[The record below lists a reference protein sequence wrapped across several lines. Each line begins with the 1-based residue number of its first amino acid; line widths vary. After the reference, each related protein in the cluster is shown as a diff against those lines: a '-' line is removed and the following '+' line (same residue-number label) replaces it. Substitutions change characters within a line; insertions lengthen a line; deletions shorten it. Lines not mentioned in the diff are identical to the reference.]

1 MSNERKRELGQNQ
14 PITRRDFIHGS
25 TAMLGA
31 ALTSSSCGAP
41 HEAPPAEKSGET
53 DYAFDVGESWYGP
66 GGVGDYASS
75 HGNTPEVLRVAHQ
88 VRAGAFDE
96 RSVDIID
103 TGESYDLVIV
113 GGGIA
118 GLSAAHH
125 FRRLQPAGRALIL
138 DNHPIFGGEG
148 KRNEILVD
156 GHRIVGPQG
165 SDDFGVP
172 PKTRDPD
179 DYFTSLGIPRAFQP
193 KAKARRDGSSCSR
206 PRSRRSRPVFVNR

>member
-1 MSNERKRELGQNQ
+1 
-14 PITRRDFIHGS
+14 
-25 TAMLGA
+25 MLGA

-41 HEAPPAEKSGET
+41 SETPPIKESGATE
-53 DYAFDVGESWYGP
+53 YAFDVGEAWYGP

-75 HGNTPEVLRVAHQ
+75 HGNTPEVLRVARQ
-88 VRAGAFDE
+88 LREGAFDE

-125 FRRLQPAGRALIL
+125 CRRLQPAGRALIL
-138 DNHPIFGGEG
+138 DNHPIFGGEA

-172 PKTRDPD
+172 PQNRKPRRLFHVARHPACLKTDFDLQYRVQ
-179 DYFTSLGIPRAFQP
+179 F
-193 KAKARRDGSSCSR
+193 
-206 PRSRRSRPVFVNR
+206 